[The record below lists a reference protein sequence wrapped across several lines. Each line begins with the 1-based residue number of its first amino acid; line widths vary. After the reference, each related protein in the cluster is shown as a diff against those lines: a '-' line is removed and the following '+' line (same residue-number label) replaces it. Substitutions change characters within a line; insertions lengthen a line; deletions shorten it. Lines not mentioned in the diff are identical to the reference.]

1 MTSSPDTA
9 RRVAIV
15 TGGSGGIGR
24 VAAERLAADG
34 MAVVVSYAGNPVRA
48 DQAVQAI
55 ENSGGTA
62 IAVRAD
68 VADQAEI
75 TALFDQAERRFGG
88 VDVVV
93 NTAGIM
99 LLAPLA
105 ELDFA
110 AFDRM
115 HRINVRGTFVAG
127 QQAARRVRA
136 GGAIINFSS
145 SVTKLAL
152 TSYTAYAATK
162 GAVDAMTLILA
173 KELRG
178 RDITVNAVAP
188 GPTATPLF
196 LDGKPDAV
204 VERLA
209 SMSPLERLGTPADIA
224 EVVSFLAGPGRWVN
238 GQVLYANGGVI

>member
-1 MTSSPDTA
+1 MEARCRPANGVPPMTSSPDTA

-34 MAVVVSYAGNPVRA
+34 MAVVVSYAGNPTRA

-68 VADQAEI
+68 VAEQAEI

-99 LLAPLA
+99 LLAPL
-105 ELDFA
+105 
-110 AFDRM
+110 
-115 HRINVRGTFVAG
+115 
-127 QQAARRVRA
+127 
-136 GGAIINFSS
+136 
-145 SVTKLAL
+145 
-152 TSYTAYAATK
+152 
-162 GAVDAMTLILA
+162 
-173 KELRG
+173 
-178 RDITVNAVAP
+178 
-188 GPTATPLF
+188 
-196 LDGKPDAV
+196 
-204 VERLA
+204 
-209 SMSPLERLGTPADIA
+209 
-224 EVVSFLAGPGRWVN
+224 
-238 GQVLYANGGVI
+238 